1 MKAYIVERTDVR
13 KNLDNIKKRAGSAE
27 VIAVLK
33 GDGYGLGLI
42 PMAAVCRE
50 AGITRFA
57 VTEIADVR
65 ALREAGFADAWILML
80 RPTADSDEIHSLLDL
95 GAVLTVSSQD
105 DAAVLNGI
113 AAQRGQKAEA
123 HLKIDT
129 GMGRYGFLP
138 SEIDKILSVYSYMD
152 AIAVTGIYTHLHSAF
167 CKKADARTG
176 RVLSYGACRRHRR
189 RV

>member
-129 GMGRYGFLP
+129 GMGRNGFLP
-138 SEIDKILSVYSYMD
+138 S
-152 AIAVTGIYTHLHSAF
+152 GRHCRHRHLYASALRVLQQ
-167 CKKADARTG
+167 KADARTG

>member
-113 AAQRGQKAEA
+113 AAATADTDDFDAGIEMIGLFRNG
-123 HLKIDT
+123 LKRH
-129 GMGRYGFLP
+129 GYPFYRR
-138 SEIDKILSVYSYMD
+138 
-152 AIAVTGIYTHLHSAF
+152 
-167 CKKADARTG
+167 ADISSRPNI
-176 RVLSYGACRRHRR
+176 
-189 RV
+189 